1 MSRTT
6 IRIRGLSVQFEGADG
21 EFQAVSN
28 VDLAVHPSEFIC
40 ILGPS
45 GAGKSTLL
53 RVMAGVLTPT
63 DGTITVQ
70 QGDGP
75 ERRWN
80 PNDPS
85 PTRALVFQNSNLLP
99 WMSALENVTL
109 PLRIHDVPK
118 EEAEAQALDWFG
130 RVGLRGVENEWP
142 ETLSG
147 GMAQRVAI
155 ARALIQEPELL
166 LLDEPFGALDSLTRD
181 TLTLELMRIWEEARP
196 SVVMVT
202 HSVFEAALSAD
213 RILIFSPPPGRIT
226 ADVRIDLPRPRS
238 SELRYDREFLDLT
251 RRLRALIGAAG

>member
-1 MSRTT
+1 MCSSDL
-6 IRIRGLSVQFEGADG
+6 IRRYNTA
-21 EFQAVSN
+21 
-28 VDLAVHPSEFIC
+28 
-40 ILGPS
+40 
-45 GAGKSTLL
+45 
-53 RVMAGVLTPT
+53 
-63 DGTITVQ
+63 
-70 QGDGP
+70 
-75 ERRWN
+75 RR
-80 PNDPS
+80 PKLE
-85 PTRALVFQNSNLLP
+85 RALHGHLDRACFLL
-99 WMSALENVTL
+99 
-109 PLRIHDVPK
+109 
-118 EEAEAQALDWFG
+118 F
-130 RVGLRGVENEWP
+130 LRGAV
-142 ETLSG
+142 G
-147 GMAQRVAI
+147 VGQRVAI